1 MKRWSTKLV
10 VTLGCS
16 LFVGIGLGYSQQ
28 VGAEETQTDIQKNT
42 TSGNYESDFSQHL
55 GTWQDIVG
63 KADKHTN
70 ENRLQIANQKVNQQF
85 ESVSLLLDAGV
96 RSSGDLEYTFLY
108 EGQTNFGLVF
118 RGNDQTTSNWQS
130 FAYMRDGEWQLG
142 QPGGKWI
149 TSIKGPTLISGQTY
163 KLLLR
168 YEGTSIQVYLNDRL
182 LYENQEVIYPDGTMI
197 NGEWSGYSGIR
208 LFGNESKLTI
218 YSMRSGAVNSLQVE
232 EPTEEFQTMK
242 ANWKNQLVSTTTD
255 LANPAIANYVSVL
268 SNEAEKLY
276 ETMNQDPD
284 RTYLWPLES
293 GNTASADLTTQFT
306 KLQKLALAYGTNG
319 TSYYRDEAISQ
330 AIQSGLDFMIT
341 EKGYDGTKYHGNWWD
356 WQIGVAQKFVAI
368 LMILDGEVPGEKLHE
383 YTTVLSKYVP
393 DPFKQLYTKPQGTF
407 VALDFIPNFSTT
419 GANRTDLAQTV
430 LGLGLLQNDP
440 AKVTQA
446 VESITDVFKLVNHGD
461 GFYQDGSFVQH
472 ETIPYT
478 GSYGNV
484 LVKGVGQILSIVK
497 ESRYTLTADQIKS
510 FVDNVQSAFIPL
522 VYQGEMLPLVNGRSI
537 SRTPAATKTGYGSTT
552 MYNLLIVAKFAP
564 ETQQKALQ
572 EAVKYWMLSNPN
584 YYLTN
589 TRDYNDLMM
598 TTELLANTTIIGD
611 QLPFIGTKM
620 YHAMD
625 RFVQRTEN
633 YHLGLSM
640 YSKRISSFEAG
651 NLENQ
656 RGWHTSDGMIYL
668 YNDDQVQFGPSYWP
682 TVDPYRLPGT
692 TIDTVPLAD
701 EVSAFTTVTSN
712 ETWVGG
718 AAAEDQGVVG
728 MALNKAGTKNN
739 GTTLPMNVQGKKSW
753 FTLDGQIIA
762 LGAGITGDT
771 TASIETIV
779 DNRLLNDSYTYQV
792 LSDKGMIDQSQQTK
806 EASWLLL
813 ESDHQH
819 ASIGYYFPQKE
830 TVDVISE
837 TRTGTY
843 REINEA
849 FPSDTQYTGNY
860 RTFSINHGQQPKD
873 AEYAYVM
880 LPGTTQSELAD
891 YAAKQPVAILQ
902 NTKEI
907 QAVEVKTSGYL
918 GINFWQEQGGEMAGI
933 KTNKPISL
941 LKQTKA
947 EQTVYTIANP
957 TQQTEPVTLTLPS
970 DFTDVV
976 STSEGIV
983 YDSQTHT
990 FTIDFAQFESK
1001 TIVVK

>member
-1 MKRWSTKLV
+1 MKSWSAKLA

-16 LFVGIGLGYSQQ
+16 LLIGIGLGNNQQVSAEGIQTEVQKNVKSASYESNFSQQ
-28 VGAEETQTDIQKNT
+28 L
-42 TSGNYESDFSQHL
+42 GN
-55 GTWQDIVG
+55 WQDIVG
-63 KADKHTN
+63 KAEKHAN
-70 ENRLQIANQKVNQQF
+70 GNGLQIANQKINQQF

-96 RSSGDLEYTFLY
+96 RNSGDLEYTFLY

-118 RGNDQTTSNWQS
+118 RGDHQATSNWQS
-130 FAYMRDGEWQLG
+130 FAYMREGEWQLG
-142 QPGGKWI
+142 QPGGKWV

-168 YEGTSIQVYLNDRL
+168 YEGTSIRAYLNDRL
-182 LYENQEVIYPDGTMI
+182 LYETQEVVYPDGTTI
-197 NGEWSGYSGIR
+197 NGDWSGYSGIR

-218 YSMRSGAVNSLQVE
+218 YSMRSGEVNSLQVE

-242 ANWKNQLVSTTTD
+242 ANWKEQLVSTTTD
-255 LANPAIANYVSVL
+255 LSNPAIANYVSTL
-268 SNEAEKLY
+268 STEAEKLY
-276 ETMNQDPD
+276 NTMNKEAE

-306 KLQKLALAYGTNG
+306 KLQKLALAYGTKG
-319 TSYYRDEAISQ
+319 TSFYQDKTISEVIQ
-330 AIQSGLDFMIT
+330 AGIDFMISK
-341 EKGYDGTKYHGNWWD
+341 KGYDGTKYHGNWWD
-356 WQIGVAQKFVAI
+356 WQIGVAQKFVSI
-368 LMILDGEVPGEKLHE
+368 LMVLDEEVPAEKLQQ
-383 YTTVLSKYVP
+383 YTSILSKYVP
-393 DPFKQLYTKPQGTF
+393 DPFKQLYTKPQENF

-446 VESITDVFKLVNHGD
+446 VASITDVFKLVTHGD
-461 GFYQDGSFVQH
+461 GFYQDGSFIQH

-497 ESRYTLTADQIKS
+497 ESRYTLAADQVKS
-510 FVDNVQSAFIPL
+510 FVDNVQAAFIPL

-537 SRTPAATKTGYGSTT
+537 SRAASATKNGYGSTT
-552 MYNLLIVAKFAP
+552 MYNLLIVARFAP
-564 ETQQKALQ
+564 ETQQKALR
-572 EAVKYWMLSNPN
+572 EAVKYWMLGNPD

-598 TTELLANTTIIGD
+598 TTKLLDNATIMGD

-625 RFVQRTEN
+625 RFVQRTKN

-656 RGWHTSDGMIYL
+656 RGWHTSDGMVYL

-692 TIDTVPLAD
+692 TVDTVPLAD

-718 AAAEDQGVVG
+718 AAAENQGVVG

-739 GTTLPMNVQGKKSW
+739 GTLLPMNVQGKKSW

-779 DNRLLNDSYTYQV
+779 DNRLLNDSYSYQV
-792 LSDKGMIDQSQQTK
+792 LSDKGMIEQSQQTT
-806 EASWLLL
+806 ETSWLLL
-813 ESDHQH
+813 ESDQQH

-849 FPSDTQYTGNY
+849 FPSDTQYTGEY
-860 RTFSINHGQQPKD
+860 RTFSINHGQQPKEAD
-873 AEYAYVM
+873 YAYVM
-880 LPGTTQSELAD
+880 LPGTTQAD
-891 YAAKQPVAILQ
+891 LEAYVAKQPIAILQ
-902 NTKEI
+902 NTRDI
-907 QAVEVKTSGYL
+907 QAVEVQTAGYL
-918 GINFWQEQGGEMAGI
+918 GINFWQEQGGEIAGI

-957 TQQTEPVTLTLPS
+957 TQQTEAVTLSLPS

-976 STSEGIV
+976 SMSDGVV
-983 YDSQTHT
+983 YDRQANT
-990 FTIDFAQFESK
+990 FIIDFGQFESK
-1001 TIVVK
+1001 EIIVK